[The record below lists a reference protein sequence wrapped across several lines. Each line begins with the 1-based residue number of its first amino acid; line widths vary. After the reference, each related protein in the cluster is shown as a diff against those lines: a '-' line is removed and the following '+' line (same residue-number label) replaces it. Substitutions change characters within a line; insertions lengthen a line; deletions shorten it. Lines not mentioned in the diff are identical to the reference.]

1 MYGPVIF
8 SITTHDFKL
17 FNIENNVKTTISI
30 NMGRTHKN
38 IASVQNW
45 NKKYLFSSE
54 PGIPVVR
61 SMGPVVSY
69 SATCWDLT
77 DVTLADEDTNS
88 IPTDN
93 ALYNN
98 HR

>member
-8 SITTHDFKL
+8 SITTPDFKL

-69 SATCWDLT
+69 SLTERRFWNLT
-77 DVTLADEDTNS
+77 DVTLADAS
-88 IPTDN
+88 Y
-93 ALYNN
+93 AS
-98 HR
+98 